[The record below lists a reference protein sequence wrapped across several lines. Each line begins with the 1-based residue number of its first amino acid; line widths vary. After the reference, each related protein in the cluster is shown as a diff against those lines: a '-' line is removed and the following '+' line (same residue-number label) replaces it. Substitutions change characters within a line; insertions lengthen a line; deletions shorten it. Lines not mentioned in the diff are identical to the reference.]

1 MAFLG
6 APVRWPDALPLSYG
20 FDSLATR
27 VRPYLPAPL
36 NTLPSSL
43 LVSILLT
50 VNLLFFIAL
59 FSSTLNSRRKSLVPA
74 QSATREAV
82 QRRKPGQQVTALLV
96 GPEQTGKSAIYSAL
110 VFQAVPETQTS
121 QHENESKVNIEAASN
136 SQDEKMRS
144 LKTPVHLVDLPG
156 HPRIR
161 SKVNE
166 FLPVA
171 DKIVFCVDTA
181 TAIRGGSS
189 KNDTLIEA
197 VE

>member
-6 APVRWPDALPLSYG
+6 APVRWPDALPVSYG

-121 QHENESKVNIEAASN
+121 QHENESKVTIETAG
-136 SQDEKMRS
+136 QDEKFRS

-161 SKVNE
+161 FKVNE